1 MEQAPTP
8 SFLPTGRTRVLSII
22 GHPIKQ
28 VRSPIVV
35 NTELARRGVDAVL
48 VPIDIETSALGAFFT
63 VLRAFENTPGAI
75 VTIPH
80 KIASVGYV
88 DALSDRA
95 RLLGAVNM
103 VRRLPGGRLEGD
115 MSDGL
120 GFLAAAAQQGVS
132 AQEVGGRVFG
142 GGRSDVPCCWR
153 AAKPAH
159 RGSLQSR
166 MATGAPHYDAT
177 DSAGFADR
185 VTLDLISTV
194 GSRYRRKRQSARDA
208 ADDLPFA
215 RIIAPRAQSP
225 TS

>member
-1 MEQAPTP
+1 MEHTPTP

-35 NTELARRGVDAVL
+35 NTELARRGIDAVL
-48 VPIDIETSALGAFFT
+48 VPIDIEASALGAFFT

-80 KIASVGYV
+80 KIASVEYV

-132 AQEVGGRVFG
+132 ARGKSVAVFG
-142 GGRSDVPCCWR
+142 GGAVGRAMLWR

-159 RGSLQSR
+159 RGSPFTSR
-166 MATGAPHYDAT
+166 MATGARRYTAWLKAPALPNASRSMR
-177 DSAGFADR
+177 SAPIR
-185 VTLDLISTV
+185 KPIS
-194 GSRYRRKRQSARDA
+194 
-208 ADDLPFA
+208 P
-215 RIIAPRAQSP
+215 
-225 TS
+225 